1 MHLINKNY
9 IKIDIFDI
17 FSVLANEKDINM
29 IKFFQKIQKI
39 VFDNK
44 NPNYRNGAYHHE
56 GIYISIKDLIN
67 QNIFDISKLKIERET
82 IINASIIALYNDEL
96 ETAQKLSFFFE
107 KNSYTKQE
115 LGDLADYVL
124 ENSMSISEYL
134 YGISECFIYNE
145 KKNTIETGYI
155 FNDAKIEHK
164 TRKRKQN
171 KDPKA

>member
-1 MHLINKNY
+1 MYLVNKNY
-9 IKIDIFDI
+9 IKIDMLDI
-17 FSVLANEKDINM
+17 FSALANEKNEEM
-29 IKFFQKIQKI
+29 IKFFQKIQGL

-44 NPNYRNGAYHHE
+44 NPDYRNGSYHKE

-67 QNIFDISKLKIERET
+67 QNMFDISKLEIKRES

-115 LGDLADYVL
+115 LGDLVDYVL
-124 ENSMSISEYL
+124 ENSMSILEYL

-145 KKNTIETGYI
+145 KKNNIETGYI
-155 FNDAKIEHK
+155 NEDDKIEHK
-164 TRKRKQN
+164 TRKRK
-171 KDPKA
+171 